1 MGPVIFEFEFI
12 SQYMSPQLL
21 FGITV
26 IKHTQLP
33 VVRTRHMYML
43 KLIHVAT
50 EKNHSDIATNYNSH
64 YSIHTADFPTTS
76 RKKKTTTTTNQP
88 TMTTTTD
95 DEMTRS
101 TSTAASTS
109 TMMDSGKLAWTR
121 LNYKGPLLHDNRRL
135 LKHRAKNCECHVC
148 TRELKKL
155 PPMETHAEYI
165 ASCKFE
171 EREIKRAKKR
181 AKKEVKDGKQKTI
194 RSFFKTTG
202 SP

>member
-1 MGPVIFEFEFI
+1 MLSASTTVLQILNFEYIRPQRFI
-12 SQYMSPQLL
+12 VTVLRLL
-21 FGITV
+21 YR
-26 IKHTQLP
+26 QWLP
-33 VVRTRHMYML
+33 H
-43 KLIHVAT
+43 HNND
-50 EKNHSDIATNYNSH
+50 KNHNSIQQAMTSNNTTGDTSTEDDTTITTTH
-64 YSIHTADFPTTS
+64 HTVETTS
-76 RKKKTTTTTNQP
+76 EKP
-88 TMTTTTD
+88 V
-95 DEMTRS
+95 
-101 TSTAASTS
+101 
-109 TMMDSGKLAWTR
+109 WTR
-121 LNYKGPLLHDNRRL
+121 LNYKGPLFHDNRRL

-194 RSFFKTTG
+194 RNFFKTTG